1 MIAFRLAIKNLI
13 GAGLR
18 TWLTV
23 FVLSLSYV
31 IIIWYSGI
39 IEGWNRQ
46 ARRDT
51 IDWQVGGG
59 QYWQRNYDPYDP
71 FTITE
76 SHGKIPLE
84 FHTLINKGELTPLL
98 LSQGTIYPEG
108 RMQSVMIKGIEPEQ
122 NILKI
127 PSHILKNGEDFIPAL
142 IGKRMASSTYLK
154 TGDYVTLR
162 WRDVN
167 GTFDAGDAKIVGI
180 FNSTV
185 PMIDNGQIWVPLQKL
200 QKMTQMEDQATLMV
214 TSANFEENLQVK
226 NWEFK
231 DHAFLFQDLDRII
244 KSKNIGG
251 MVLYIILL
259 LLALL
264 AIFDTQV
271 LSVFRRQKEIG
282 TDIAL
287 GMTRGQVIRL
297 FTVEGAMH
305 GVLAAI
311 MGAVYGIPFLYY
323 QAVKG
328 FPLPENTDDFGL
340 AIATEIYPYYSLGL
354 VVSTTI
360 IIFITV
366 TIVSYLPTT
375 KITKMNPTEAIRGKI
390 Q

>member
-1 MIAFRLAIKNLI
+1 MIAFKLAIKNLI

-18 TWLTV
+18 TWLNV
-23 FVLSLSYV
+23 FILSLSYV

-51 IDWQVGGG
+51 INWQVGGG
-59 QYWQRNYDPYDP
+59 QYWQKNYDPYDP

-76 SHGKIPLE
+76 SHDVIPKI
-84 FHTLINKGELTPLL
+84 FRSLIQQGEMTPLL

-108 RMQSVMIKGIEPEQ
+108 RMQSIMIKGIDPEQ

-127 PSHILKNGEDFIPAL
+127 PSHVLKDGEDFIPAL

-154 TGDYVTLR
+154 GGDYVTLR

-167 GTFDAGDAKIVGI
+167 GTFDAADAKIVGI
-180 FNSTV
+180 FDSTV
-185 PMIDNGQIWVPLQKL
+185 PMVDNGQIWVPLQKL
-200 QKMTQMEDQATLMV
+200 QEMTHMEDQATLMI
-214 TSANFEENLQVK
+214 TSRNFEQNLQVK
-226 NWEFK
+226 DWEFK
-231 DHAFLFQDLDRII
+231 DHDFLFQDLDSII
-244 KSKNIGG
+244 RSKNIGG

-311 MGAVYGIPFLYY
+311 MGAVYGIPLLYY

-328 FPLPENTDDFGL
+328 FPLPESTDDFGL
-340 AIATEIYPYYSLGL
+340 AIASKIYPYYSIGL
-354 VVSTTI
+354 VISTTI
-360 IIFITV
+360 IIFISVTV
-366 TIVSYLPTT
+366 VSYLPTR
-375 KITKMNPTEAIRGKI
+375 KITKMNPTEAIKGKI